1 MFINR
6 KRGVY
11 LGEDVVIPPVPS
23 KKKKKLEE
31 GFIKTDEEL
40 PTFDEHELKGAKETE
55 ITEKI
60 KQTTKDYTQLPYD
73 VVHKIIRAT
82 CLVALVIWFVLII
95 FLSVLTKSDLFNTLI
110 GLAPVLLTIITTYIL
125 VDKYHMESGF
135 LLVFP
140 IIYTGLLFMLG
151 TGNVISGIDYR
162 NLTTL
167 NLIFG
172 LLFEVV
178 IIMHYGIL
186 RRQRR
191 TKVKEVKKEEKKK
204 IIIKLDDEEGLK
216 TFVSSI
222 EDKSKAINA
231 AIGRV
236 YSVRHGGTEPV
247 RKKIKI
253 DAAHYNE
260 FNELKHEKP
269 HHRKPIAIK
278 LLRKIKERLEVF
290 QQPEKDVFD
299 KDDLESFLKLD
310 KNPDGNDKIINVLIK
325 NDKDPI
331 KAYYDGAINFC
342 NDALE
347 QLEKEEHKK
356 K

>member
-1 MFINR
+1 M
-6 KRGVY
+6 
-11 LGEDVVIPPVPS
+11 GEDVVIPPVPS
-23 KKKKKLEE
+23 KKQKKLEE

-40 PTFDEHELKGAKETE
+40 PAFDDHELKGAKKAE
-55 ITEKI
+55 ITE
-60 KQTTKDYTQLPYD
+60 TTKTKQITRDHTRLPFE

-82 CLVALVIWFVLII
+82 CLVALVAWFVLIV
-95 FLSVLTKSDLFNTLI
+95 FLSVITKSDPFNTLI
-110 GLAPVLLTIITTYIL
+110 GLSPVLLTIITVYIL

-140 IIYTGLLFMLG
+140 LIYTGLLYMLG
-151 TGNVISGIDYR
+151 RGGMLPGINY
-162 NLTTL
+162 TTL
-167 NLIFG
+167 SSFNIIFG
-172 LLFEVV
+172 LIFVSVL
-178 IIMHYGIL
+178 IMHYTIM
-186 RRQRR
+186 RRQR
-191 TKVKEVKKEEKKK
+191 KVKHKEVKKEEKKK
-204 IIIKLDDEEGLK
+204 IIIRLDDEEGLK

-236 YSVRHGGTEPV
+236 YSVRHGGTEPL

-278 LLRKIKERLEVF
+278 LVRKIKERLELF
-290 QQPEKDVFD
+290 QSHENEVFD
-299 KDDLESFLKLD
+299 KDDIESLLKLKHDPLGRD
-310 KNPDGNDKIINVLIK
+310 KVINVLIN

-331 KAYYDGAINFC
+331 KAYYEGAMNFC

-347 QLEKEEHKK
+347 QLEKEEAKK
-356 K
+356 

>member
-95 FLSVLTKSDLFNTLI
+95 FLSILTKSDPFNTLI
-110 GLAPVLLTIITTYIL
+110 GLSPVLLTIITTYIL

-191 TKVKEVKKEEKKK
+191 TKVKEVKKEEK
-204 IIIKLDDEEGLK
+204 
-216 TFVSSI
+216 
-222 EDKSKAINA
+222 
-231 AIGRV
+231 
-236 YSVRHGGTEPV
+236 
-247 RKKIKI
+247 
-253 DAAHYNE
+253 
-260 FNELKHEKP
+260 
-269 HHRKPIAIK
+269 
-278 LLRKIKERLEVF
+278 
-290 QQPEKDVFD
+290 
-299 KDDLESFLKLD
+299 
-310 KNPDGNDKIINVLIK
+310 
-325 NDKDPI
+325 
-331 KAYYDGAINFC
+331 
-342 NDALE
+342 
-347 QLEKEEHKK
+347 
-356 K
+356 